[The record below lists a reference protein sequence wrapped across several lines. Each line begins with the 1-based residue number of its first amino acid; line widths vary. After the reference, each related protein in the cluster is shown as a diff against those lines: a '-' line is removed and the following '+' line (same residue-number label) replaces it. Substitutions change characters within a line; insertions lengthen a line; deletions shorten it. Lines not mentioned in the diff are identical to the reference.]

1 MTQVDLSGYTDRIQV
16 DMTTRQIKDNDN
28 RACIQYDHKAIRK
41 VFEIDRYL
49 DGVDLASKYA
59 TIHWSCGADG
69 GIYPVTEW
77 DMQSV
82 EDKIL
87 IKWELLQKYV
97 KSSVLVYTIHFY
109 TQEDDA
115 FTYHVS
121 TKPAR
126 VKLGIGLSMATHSD
140 RTGDP
145 AGVEVLLEK
154 IDDLQD
160 QIGGAGKPLVVTI
173 SMGDSGLVSDTS
185 TAEIKKAMDSGRE
198 CYAELQAMRLR
209 CSASTADAALFD
221 ALSDG
226 QYISILVTDERI
238 EMALKY
244 AVLTDAAPDT
254 ESDSGKYLRFY
265 QGKYEVKALPGCIQY
280 DAAQN
285 LTDAQMTQAR
295 DNLGGVTPT
304 LDVEYNFVDGKLQSN
319 YTAAEIWSKRATH
332 IVRYSGKTVFV
343 GGSPSKVELVW
354 IEGDVAYR
362 AVIEGNLI
370 NQSSY
375 NLEIPREILTATDG
389 AITKELQP
397 NTLYIM
403 PEITSLTYTLATP
416 TDTSVSNEY
425 HFIFKSGATAT
436 EVTHPEGVSIGS
448 FTVAANKWYEISI
461 LEGLLTSQSWEVSAE

>member
-1 MTQVDLSGYTDRIQV
+1 MTQVDYSGYTDRIQV

-49 DGVDLASKYA
+49 DGVDLAGKYA

-77 DMQSV
+77 DTEST
-82 EDKIL
+82 EGKIL

-121 TKPAR
+121 TRPAR
-126 VKLGIGLSMATHSD
+126 VKLGIGLNMTDHSD

-145 AGVEVLLEK
+145 AAVEVLLEK
-154 IDDLQD
+154 INSLNMEQN
-160 QIGGAGKPLVVTI
+160 
-173 SMGDSGLVSDTS
+173 
-185 TAEIKKAMDSGRE
+185 
-198 CYAELQAMRLR
+198 
-209 CSASTADAALFD
+209 
-221 ALSDG
+221 
-226 QYISILVTDERI
+226 SIR
-238 EMALKY
+238 
-244 AVLTDAAPDT
+244 
-254 ESDSGKYLRFY
+254 
-265 QGKYEVKALPGCIQY
+265 Y
-280 DAAQN
+280 DMSQN
-285 LTDAQMTQAR
+285 LTDAQKAQAR
-295 DNLGGVTPT
+295 VNLGGVAPI
-304 LDVEYNFVDGKLQSN
+304 LDVEYSFANGRLQSN
-319 YTAAEIWSKRATH
+319 YTAAEIWSKRTSH
-332 IVRYSGKTVFV
+332 IIRYGGKTVFV
-343 GGSPSKVELVW
+343 GGNSDKVELMW
-354 IEGDVAYR
+354 IGGDKAYR
-362 AVIEGNLI
+362 AVIEGNII
-370 NQSSY
+370 NQSAY
-375 NLEIPREILTATDG
+375 NLEIPRETLTATDG
-389 AITKELQP
+389 AITQQLQP

-448 FTVAANKWYEISI
+448 FTVAANKWYEVSI
-461 LEGLLTSQSWEVSAE
+461 LEGLLTSQSWEVSME